1 MQQPRFAAAFST
13 SFRAFEKQGTVDEEL
28 VAKLQSELEIETEVK
43 GHEDYPLA
51 IKEFLESSPFKVVDK
66 PGEEEIELVRKFGD
80 ETIRVVFSIADLNAM
95 ASEEAMDDE
104 ALYDEQPEHDATPR
118 ASLQSSGAQ
127 SKAAKEDDR
136 VAVADEAAQ
145 EDEYA
150 EDEEPS
156 FPARVN
162 ITIEKPNQGALQV
175 DAIAQEG
182 QIAIENVFYHKSA
195 QMATAQTAEADWER
209 RGMYAGPPFNNL
221 DEDLQV
227 LIERY
232 LDERGIDT
240 ALALF
245 VPDYIDYKEQKEYIA
260 WLENVK
266 GFFEA

>member
-1 MQQPRFAAAFST
+1 
-13 SFRAFEKQGTVDEEL
+13 
-28 VAKLQSELEIETEVK
+28 
-43 GHEDYPLA
+43 
-51 IKEFLESSPFKVVDK
+51 
-66 PGEEEIELVRKFGD
+66 
-80 ETIRVVFSIADLNAM
+80 VFSISDLNAL
-95 ASEEAMDDE
+95 ASEEGLEDE
-104 ALYDEQPEHDATPR
+104 ALEDEGLYDTHPEDDATSR
-118 ASLQSSGAQ
+118 SSMQSGGAQ
-127 SKAAKEDDR
+127 SKAAKADDR
-136 VAVADEAAQ
+136 VPVADEAKDEEYSE
-145 EDEYA
+145 ED
-150 EDEEPS
+150 EPS

-175 DAIAQEG
+175 DAIAQDG

-245 VPDYIDYKEQKEYIA
+245 IPDYIDFKEQKEYVA